1 MKMSV
6 AKEKKKDVGVTWKT
20 DDPDDCEKEINSL
33 LEDKIEIDAILKH
46 PHLDIRLVNSVNTFI
61 QKKKRTRISNGLD
74 FPRSG
79 HLFSYLERP

>member
-6 AKEKKKDVGVTWKT
+6 AKEKKKDVGETWKT

-61 QKKKRTRISNGLD
+61 QKKKELGFQMVLI
-74 FPRSG
+74 FPEVVT
-79 HLFSYLERP
+79 YLAI

>member
-33 LEDKIEIDAILKH
+33 LEDKIETDAILKH

-61 QKKKRTRISNGLD
+61 QKKKELGFQMVLI
-74 FPRSG
+74 FPEVVT
-79 HLFSYLERP
+79 YLAI

>member
-1 MKMSV
+1 MSV
-6 AKEKKKDVGVTWKT
+6 AKKKKKDVGETWKT

-61 QKKKRTRISNGLD
+61 QKKKELGFQMVLI
-74 FPRSG
+74 FPEVVT
-79 HLFSYLERP
+79 YLAI

>member
-6 AKEKKKDVGVTWKT
+6 AKEKKKDVGETWKT

-33 LEDKIEIDAILKH
+33 LEDKIETDAILKH

-61 QKKKRTRISNGLD
+61 QKKKKELGFQMVLI
-74 FPRSG
+74 FPEMVT
-79 HLFSYLERP
+79 YLAI